1 MIGKTLRAI
10 IKDGR
15 IEYQNPEEYN
25 EIIKLLE
32 GLPIVVRIEKWYK
45 RRSNPQ
51 NRYYWG
57 VIIDILSE
65 STGEDDLDA
74 IHEALKRKFL
84 PKRTVLGEDVS
95 ELSTKKLKTI
105 EFEDYMSKIRMWAS
119 RDYNIY
125 IPEPNEAPGYAY
137 EI

>member
-1 MIGKTLRAI
+1 MIGKTLRAT
-10 IKDGR
+10 IKDGK
-15 IEYQNPEEYN
+15 IEYQNPEEYR

-45 RRSNPQ
+45 KRSNPQ

-57 VIIDILSE
+57 IVVAIISE

-74 IHEALKRKFL
+74 IHEVLKRKFL
-84 PKRTVLGEDVS
+84 PKKTVLGEDIPEV
-95 ELSTKKLKTI
+95 STKKLKTI
-105 EFEDYMSKIRMWAS
+105 EFEDYMSNIRMWAS